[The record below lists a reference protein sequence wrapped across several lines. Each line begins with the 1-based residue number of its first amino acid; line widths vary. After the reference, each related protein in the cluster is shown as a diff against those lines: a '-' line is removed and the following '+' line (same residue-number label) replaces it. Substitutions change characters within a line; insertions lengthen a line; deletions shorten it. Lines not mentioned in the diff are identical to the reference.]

1 MGMKWRKKKGSLSP
15 CSAINESGNEA
26 FSGLVAVSVSAGC
39 CNCLSQF
46 MRKLKKRF
54 LMFCMEKRP
63 VKYFNCSYDPLS
75 YSRNFDSD
83 GCGEDE
89 YFVRFNYSC
98 SESAAL
104 YYKNLTN

>member
-1 MGMKWRKKKGSLSP
+1 MKWRRKKRALSA
-15 CSAINESGNEA
+15 CSAIDESGSEA
-26 FSGLVAVSVSAGC
+26 FSGLRPVSVSAGC
-39 CNCLSQF
+39 CNCLISQF
-46 MRKLKKRF
+46 MRKLKKRC

-63 VKYFNCSYDPLS
+63 EKYFNCSYDPLS
-75 YSRNFDSD
+75 YRRNFDSD

-89 YFVRFNYSC
+89 YFVRFDYTC